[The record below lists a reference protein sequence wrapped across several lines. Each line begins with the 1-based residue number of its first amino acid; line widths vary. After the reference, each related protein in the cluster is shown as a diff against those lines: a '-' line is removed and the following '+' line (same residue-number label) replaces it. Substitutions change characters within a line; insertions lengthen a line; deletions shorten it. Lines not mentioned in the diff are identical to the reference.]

1 MRLCVDFPTPSPTT
15 EQGKPAARRGRKV
28 TGLSPRSGR
37 PRQRDRRQHSGHAH
51 VTLFQVSQPPTL
63 RGDSMEREMPDKSVV
78 VNLNQFERTRRAQV
92 SAETLSVLHGCR
104 DLLIEGATRVL
115 TRQTEAME
123 NTLLAMADRSPLM
136 DTRNSYYSAQGIL
149 NTRANE
155 LLSAC
160 KDAYCQTFNDFAHNR
175 EKPADAELLELSL
188 VDDQDYEI
196 TLAVD
201 KATSR
206 LRYNCAEELVALD
219 ARIAHLLGRSDLSE
233 NDSPLGPRV
242 LCEALLDGITRM
254 QLEQDV
260 RIVLLNQ
267 FDLVLTTELAHIYQ
281 SINRYLIDRG
291 IMPDLKVGSKNRAQN
306 TAAAQSSAA
315 SAGPAPAMQG
325 QTGGDMFRLFEQLA
339 HGGNAGVGA
348 GGYTGGASA
357 GLAGFSLLDSLG
369 QLQSGAMMLPGG
381 GRFELPLLEAATI
394 HNVLRSL
401 QQSPVMQAA
410 SPLDAVLVD
419 AVAMLFDVV
428 FDEAAIPDRLKAQ
441 IARLQIPVLKAAML
455 DRNFFSQSNHPVRRM
470 LDAIATLAVH
480 LPENEAGNARMEAI
494 SQVVSRVLDCF
505 EQDIAVFDSAATEL
519 EAMGSQLEDTLEEI
533 VDASLQ
539 QDIAQLKQ
547 SERAELAPVIVHD
560 FINRALKEQPAA
572 DAVRE
577 FLRRDWAQ
585 LLALDYVNEGEEG
598 AHFNSHVETMR
609 ELVWS
614 VQSKADMDA
623 RLMLV
628 RILPGLLKRLR
639 EGVAEIGLPQKLC
652 DRFFATLVILHANA
666 VRPNAQPVPLPDIT
680 PEEIEALEPSPAAD
694 VATMTASVSEAVPA
708 VPEVEDEFTLRARA
722 LNKGDWIEFH
732 YDDGTFRWARLGWA
746 SSIKNTYLFSDQDGM
761 NSFSISLH
769 RLADKL
775 RRGEAVLVERKSITE
790 SAFGKLMNLFRQ
802 KLGHA

>member
-1 MRLCVDFPTPSPTT
+1 
-15 EQGKPAARRGRKV
+15 
-28 TGLSPRSGR
+28 
-37 PRQRDRRQHSGHAH
+37 
-51 VTLFQVSQPPTL
+51 
-63 RGDSMEREMPDKSVV
+63 MEREMPENSVV

-92 SAETLSVLHGCR
+92 SAETLSILHGCR

-115 TRQTEAME
+115 TRQSEAME
-123 NTLLAMADRSPLM
+123 NTLLAMADRSPLL

-175 EKPADAELLELSL
+175 EKSAGGELLELSL
-188 VDDQDYEI
+188 VDDQDFEI
-196 TLAVD
+196 TLVVD

-242 LCEALLDGITRM
+242 LCEALLDGIGRM
-254 QLEQDV
+254 QLEQAI

-291 IMPDLKVGSKNRAQN
+291 ILPDLKVGAKSRAQG
-306 TAAAQSSAA
+306 TAPNSVGA
-315 SAGPAPAMQG
+315 AGPAAAMQG
-325 QTGGDMFRLFEQLA
+325 QTGGDMFKLFEQLA
-339 HGGNAGVGA
+339 HSGSAA
-348 GGYTGGASA
+348 GGGGAGGASA

-394 HNVLRSL
+394 QNVLRSL

-428 FDEAAIPDRLKAQ
+428 FDDAAIPDHLKAQ

-480 LPENEAGNARMEAI
+480 LPDNEAGNARLEAI
-494 SQVVSRVLDCF
+494 SKVVSRVLDSF
-505 EQDIAVFDSAATEL
+505 EKDIAIFDTAAAEL
-519 EAMGSQLEDTLEEI
+519 ETMGSVLEDTLEEI

-539 QDIAQLKQ
+539 QDIAQIKQ
-547 SERAELAPVIVHD
+547 SERAEIAPVIVHD
-560 FINRALKEQPAA
+560 FINRALKEQPVAE
-572 DAVRE
+572 AVRE

-585 LLALDYVNEGEEG
+585 LLTLDYVSEGEQG

-639 EGVAEIGLPQKLC
+639 EGVAEIELPQKLC

-680 PEEIEALEPSPAAD
+680 PEEIEGLAPALAAVEAATTAPA
-694 VATMTASVSEAVPA
+694 SEAAPVVA
-708 VPEVEDEFTLRARA
+708 PEVEDEFTLRARA
-722 LNKGDWIEFH
+722 LNKGDWVEFH

-761 NSFSISLH
+761 NSFSISQL

>member
-1 MRLCVDFPTPSPTT
+1 
-15 EQGKPAARRGRKV
+15 
-28 TGLSPRSGR
+28 
-37 PRQRDRRQHSGHAH
+37 
-51 VTLFQVSQPPTL
+51 
-63 RGDSMEREMPDKSVV
+63 MEPEMPDKSVV
-78 VNLNQFERTRRAQV
+78 VNLNQFERSRRTQV
-92 SAETLSVLHGCR
+92 SAETLSILHDCR
-104 DLLIEGATRVL
+104 DVLIEGATRVL

-123 NTLLAMADRSPLM
+123 NTLLAMADRTPLL
-136 DTRNSYYSAQGIL
+136 DTRNTYYTAQGVL
-149 NTRANE
+149 NKRANE

-160 KDAYCQTFNDFAHNR
+160 KDAYFQSFSDFALNR
-175 EKPADAELLELSL
+175 EKPTGTELSELSL
-188 VDDQDYEI
+188 VDDQDFEI

-233 NDSPLGPRV
+233 NDNPLGPRA
-242 LCEALLDGITRM
+242 LCEALLQGITRM
-254 QLEQDV
+254 ELEQNV

-267 FDLVLTTELAHIYQ
+267 FDLVLTTELAQIYQ
-281 SINRYLIDRG
+281 SINRSLIDHR
-291 IMPDLKVGSKNRAQN
+291 ILPDLKVGAKNRAQSG
-306 TAAAQSSAA
+306 TAAGGS
-315 SAGPAPAMQG
+315 APAQG
-325 QTGGDMFRLFEQLA
+325 QTGGDIFRLFEQLA
-339 HGGNAGVGA
+339 HGGVAAPGMGGGYA
-348 GGYTGGASA
+348 GGAAA

-381 GRFELPLLEAATI
+381 VRFELPLLEAATI
-394 HNVLRSL
+394 QNVLRSL

-428 FDEAAIPDRLKAQ
+428 FDEASIPDRLKAQ

-455 DRNFFSQSNHPVRRM
+455 DRNFFSQQNHPVRRM

-480 LPENEAGNARMEAI
+480 LPDNEAGNARLEAI
-494 SQVVSRVLDCF
+494 SQVVSRVLASF
-505 EQDIAVFDSAATEL
+505 EQDIAVFDSAAEELVAMGAEL
-519 EAMGSQLEDTLEEI
+519 ENTLEET

-539 QDIAQLKQ
+539 QDIDQLKQ

-560 FINRALKEQPAA
+560 FINRALKDQPVA
-572 DAVRE
+572 DTVRE

-585 LLALDYVNEGEEG
+585 LLVMDYTNEGEQG

-639 EGVAEIGLPQKLC
+639 EGVAEIDLPQKLS

-666 VRPNAQPVPLPDIT
+666 VRPSAQPVPLPDIT
-680 PEEIEALEPSPAAD
+680 AEEIEELVPSPTSG
-694 VATMTASVSEAVPA
+694 VAVTTAPVPDA
-708 VPEVEDEFTLRARA
+708 EPATPEVEDEFTLRARA
-722 LNKGDWIEFH
+722 LNKGDWVEFH
-732 YDDGTFRWARLGWA
+732 YDDGTFRWARLGWI

>member
-1 MRLCVDFPTPSPTT
+1 
-15 EQGKPAARRGRKV
+15 
-28 TGLSPRSGR
+28 
-37 PRQRDRRQHSGHAH
+37 
-51 VTLFQVSQPPTL
+51 
-63 RGDSMEREMPDKSVV
+63 MEREMPENSVV
-78 VNLNQFERTRRAQV
+78 VNLSQFERTRRTQV
-92 SAETLSVLHGCR
+92 SAETLSALYGCR

-115 TRQTEAME
+115 TRQSEAME
-123 NTLLAMADRSPLM
+123 NTLLAMADRSPLL

-149 NTRANE
+149 NTRTNE

-160 KDAYCQTFNDFAHNR
+160 KDAYCQTFNNFAHNR
-175 EKPADAELLELSL
+175 EKSAGAELLELSL

-233 NDSPLGPRV
+233 NESPLGPRA

-254 QLEQDV
+254 QLEQGI

-267 FDLVLTTELAHIYQ
+267 FDLVLTTELANIYQ

-291 IMPDLKVGSKNRAQN
+291 ILPDIKVGAKSRAHGTAQN
-306 TAAAQSSAA
+306 SPAA
-315 SAGPAPAMQG
+315 AGPAPAMQG

-339 HGGNAGVGA
+339 QGSSSATGGGA
-348 GGYTGGASA
+348 GGAAAS
-357 GLAGFSLLDSLG
+357 LSGFSLLDSLG
-369 QLQSGAMMLPGG
+369 KLQSGAMMLPGG

-394 HNVLRSL
+394 QNVLRSL

-428 FDEAAIPDRLKAQ
+428 FDDAAIPDHLKAQ

-455 DRNFFSQSNHPVRRM
+455 DRNFFSQSKHPVRRM

-480 LPENEAGNARMEAI
+480 LPDNEAGNARLEAI
-494 SQVVSRVLDCF
+494 SQVVSRVLECF
-505 EQDIAVFDSAATEL
+505 EQDIGVFDSAATEL
-519 EAMGSQLEDTLEEI
+519 EAMGNLLENTLEEI
-533 VDASLQ
+533 VDAGLQ
-539 QDIAQLKQ
+539 QDIAQIKQ

-560 FINRALKEQPAA
+560 FINRALKDQPVV
-572 DAVRE
+572 DTLRE

-585 LLALDYVNEGEEG
+585 LLTVDYINEGEQG

-614 VQSKADMDA
+614 VRSKADMDA

-639 EGVAEIGLPQKLC
+639 EGVAEIDLPQKLS

-666 VRPNAQPVPLPDIT
+666 VRPNAQPVPLPNIT
-680 PEEIEALEPSPAAD
+680 PEEIEELAPAPAA
-694 VATMTASVSEAVPA
+694 AEAAPTEPASEAAPV

-722 LNKGDWIEFH
+722 LNKGDWVEFH
-732 YDDGTFRWARLGWA
+732 YDDGTFRWARLGWS
-746 SSIKNTYLFSDQDGM
+746 SSIKSTYLFSDQDGM
-761 NSFSISLH
+761 NSFSISQN

-775 RRGEAVLVERKSITE
+775 RCGEAVLVERKSITE
-790 SAFGKLMNLFRQ
+790 SAFGKLMSLFRQ

>member
-1 MRLCVDFPTPSPTT
+1 
-15 EQGKPAARRGRKV
+15 
-28 TGLSPRSGR
+28 
-37 PRQRDRRQHSGHAH
+37 
-51 VTLFQVSQPPTL
+51 
-63 RGDSMEREMPDKSVV
+63 MEREMPENSVV
-78 VNLNQFERTRRAQV
+78 VNLSQFERTRRTQV
-92 SAETLSVLHGCR
+92 SAETLSALYGCR

-115 TRQTEAME
+115 TRQSEAME
-123 NTLLAMADRSPLM
+123 NTLLAMADRSPLL

-149 NTRANE
+149 NTRTNE

-160 KDAYCQTFNDFAHNR
+160 KDAYCLTFNDFAHNR
-175 EKPADAELLELSL
+175 EKSAGAELLELSL
-188 VDDQDYEI
+188 LDDQDYEI

-233 NDSPLGPRV
+233 NDSPLGPRA
-242 LCEALLDGITRM
+242 LCEALLEGITRM
-254 QLEQDV
+254 QLEQDI

-267 FDLVLTTELAHIYQ
+267 FDLVLTTELANIYQ

-291 IMPDLKVGSKNRAQN
+291 ILPDIKVGAKSRAHGTAQN
-306 TAAAQSSAA
+306 SPAA
-315 SAGPAPAMQG
+315 AGPAPAMQG
-325 QTGGDMFRLFEQLA
+325 QQTGGDMFRLFEQLA
-339 HGGNAGVGA
+339 QGSSSAAGGGA
-348 GGYTGGASA
+348 GGAAAS
-357 GLAGFSLLDSLG
+357 LAGFSLLDSLG
-369 QLQSGAMMLPGG
+369 QLQTGAMMLPGG

-394 HNVLRSL
+394 QNVLRSL

-428 FDEAAIPDRLKAQ
+428 FDDAAIPDHLKAQ

-455 DRNFFSQSNHPVRRM
+455 DRNFFSQSKHPVRRM
-470 LDAIATLAVH
+470 LDAIATLAIH
-480 LPENEAGNARMEAI
+480 LPDNEAGNARLEAI
-494 SQVVSRVLDCF
+494 SQVVSRVLECF
-505 EQDIAVFDSAATEL
+505 EQDIGVFDSAATEL
-519 EAMGSQLEDTLEEI
+519 EAMGSLLEDTLEEI
-533 VDASLQ
+533 VDAGLQ
-539 QDIAQLKQ
+539 QDIAQIRQ

-560 FINRALKEQPAA
+560 FINRALKDQPVV
-572 DAVRE
+572 DALRE

-585 LLALDYVNEGEEG
+585 LLTVDYVNEGEQG

-639 EGVAEIGLPQKLC
+639 EGVAEIDLPQKLS

-680 PEEIEALEPSPAAD
+680 PEEIEELAPAPAA
-694 VATMTASVSEAVPA
+694 AESASTEPVSEVTAVA
-708 VPEVEDEFTLRARA
+708 PETEDEFTLRARA
-722 LNKGDWIEFH
+722 LNKGDWVEFH

-761 NSFSISLH
+761 NSFSISQN

>member
-1 MRLCVDFPTPSPTT
+1 
-15 EQGKPAARRGRKV
+15 
-28 TGLSPRSGR
+28 
-37 PRQRDRRQHSGHAH
+37 
-51 VTLFQVSQPPTL
+51 
-63 RGDSMEREMPDKSVV
+63 MEREMPENSVV
-78 VNLNQFERTRRAQV
+78 VNLSQFERTRRAQV
-92 SAETLSVLHGCR
+92 SAETLSVLYGCR

-115 TRQTEAME
+115 TRQSEAME
-123 NTLLAMADRSPLM
+123 NTLLAMADRSPLL

-149 NTRANE
+149 NTRTNE

-160 KDAYCQTFNDFAHNR
+160 KDAYCLTFNDFAHNR
-175 EKPADAELLELSL
+175 EKPAGAELLELSL
-188 VDDQDYEI
+188 VDDQDFEI
-196 TLAVD
+196 TLVVD

-233 NDSPLGPRV
+233 NDSPLGPRA
-242 LCEALLDGITRM
+242 LCEALLKGITRM
-254 QLEQDV
+254 QIEQNIQ
-260 RIVLLNQ
+260 IVLLNQ
-267 FDLVLTTELAHIYQ
+267 FDLVLTTELANIYQ

-291 IMPDLKVGSKNRAQN
+291 ILPDIKVGSKSRARGTAQN
-306 TAAAQSSAA
+306 SPAA
-315 SAGPAPAMQG
+315 AGPAPAMQG

-339 HGGNAGVGA
+339 QGSSSA
-348 GGYTGGASA
+348 TGGGGGGAAAS
-357 GLAGFSLLDSLG
+357 LAGFSLLDSLG

-394 HNVLRSL
+394 QNVLRSL

-428 FDEAAIPDRLKAQ
+428 FDDAAIPDHLKAQ

-455 DRNFFSQSNHPVRRM
+455 DRNFFSQSKHPVRRM

-480 LPENEAGNARMEAI
+480 LPDNEAGNARLEAI
-494 SQVVSRVLDCF
+494 SQVVSRVLECF
-505 EQDIAVFDSAATEL
+505 EQDIGVFDSAAAEL
-519 EAMGSQLEDTLEEI
+519 EAMGSLLENTLEEI
-533 VDASLQ
+533 VDAGLQ
-539 QDIAQLKQ
+539 QDIAQIRQ

-560 FINRALKEQPAA
+560 FINRALKDQPVV
-572 DAVRE
+572 DTLRE

-585 LLALDYVNEGEEG
+585 LLTVDYINEGEQG

-639 EGVAEIGLPQKLC
+639 EGVAEIDLPQKLS

-666 VRPNAQPVPLPDIT
+666 VRPNAQPVPLPNIT
-680 PEEIEALEPSPAAD
+680 PEEIEELAPASAATEAAPTEPASESAA
-694 VATMTASVSEAVPA
+694 V

-722 LNKGDWIEFH
+722 LNKGDWVEFH

-761 NSFSISLH
+761 NSFSISQN

>member
-1 MRLCVDFPTPSPTT
+1 IP
-15 EQGKPAARRGRKV
+15 
-28 TGLSPRSGR
+28 
-37 PRQRDRRQHSGHAH
+37 
-51 VTLFQVSQPPTL
+51 
-63 RGDSMEREMPDKSVV
+63 RGDSMEREMPDNSVV

-123 NTLLAMADRSPLM
+123 NTLLAMADRSPLL

-175 EKPADAELLELSL
+175 EKPAGAELLELSL

-233 NDSPLGPRV
+233 NDSPLGPRI

-254 QLEQDV
+254 QLEQDIQ
-260 RIVLLNQ
+260 IVLLNQ

-291 IMPDLKVGSKNRAQN
+291 ILPDLKVGAKSRAQN
-306 TAAAQSSAA
+306 TSAAQNSPA
-315 SAGPAPAMQG
+315 SAGPALAMQG

-339 HGGNAGVGA
+339 HGGSAAAGAGA
-348 GGYTGGASA
+348 GGYAGGAAA

-394 HNVLRSL
+394 QNVLRSL

-494 SQVVSRVLDCF
+494 SQVVSRVLDSF

-519 EAMGSQLEDTLEEI
+519 EAMGTLLEDTLEET

-560 FINRALKEQPAA
+560 FINRALKEQSVA

-585 LLALDYVNEGEEG
+585 LLTLDYVKEGEQG

-614 VQSKADMDA
+614 VQPKADMDA

-680 PEEIEALEPSPAAD
+680 PEEIEELAPSPAAD
-694 VATMTASVSEAVPA
+694 IAAMTAPVSEAVPA
-708 VPEVEDEFTLRARA
+708 APEVEDEFTLRARA
-722 LNKGDWIEFH
+722 LNKGDWVEFH

-775 RRGEAVLVERKSITE
+775 RRSEAVLVERKSITE

>member
-1 MRLCVDFPTPSPTT
+1 
-15 EQGKPAARRGRKV
+15 
-28 TGLSPRSGR
+28 
-37 PRQRDRRQHSGHAH
+37 
-51 VTLFQVSQPPTL
+51 
-63 RGDSMEREMPDKSVV
+63 MEREMPENSVV
-78 VNLNQFERTRRAQV
+78 VNLNQFERSRRAQV
-92 SAETLSVLHGCR
+92 SAETLAILHGCR

-115 TRQTEAME
+115 TRQSEAME
-123 NTLLAMADRSPLM
+123 NALLAMADRSPLL
-136 DTRNSYYSAQGIL
+136 DTRNSYYDAQRIL
-149 NTRANE
+149 NKQANE

-160 KDAYCQTFNDFAHNR
+160 KDAYCQTFDDFTHNR
-175 EKPADAELLELSL
+175 EKSAGTELLELSL
-188 VDDQDYEI
+188 VDDQDFEI

-206 LRYNCAEELVALD
+206 LRFNCAEELVALD
-219 ARIAHLLGRSDLSE
+219 ARLAHLLGRSDLSE

-254 QLEQDV
+254 RLEQAV

-281 SINRYLIDRG
+281 SINRHLIDRG
-291 IMPDLKVGSKNRAQN
+291 ILPDLKIGGKSRAQN
-306 TAAAQSSAA
+306 AAAARHGAA
-315 SAGPAPAMQG
+315 AAGPAPAMAG
-325 QTGGDMFRLFEQLA
+325 QSGNDMFKLFEQLA
-339 HGGNAGVGA
+339 HGSG
-348 GGYTGGASA
+348 TGGGAPA

-381 GRFELPLLEAATI
+381 VRFELPLLEAATV

-428 FDEAAIPDRLKAQ
+428 FDEAGIPDRLKAQ

-470 LDAIATLAVH
+470 LDAIATLSVH
-480 LPENEAGNARMEAI
+480 LPDNEAGNARLETI
-494 SQVVSRVLDCF
+494 SQIVSRVLDSF
-505 EQDIAVFDSAATEL
+505 EKDIAVFDSAAAEL
-519 EAMGSQLEDTLEEI
+519 ESMGAILEETLEET
-533 VDASLQ
+533 VVASLQ
-539 QDIAQLKQ
+539 RDIAQIKQ
-547 SERAELAPVIVHD
+547 AERAELAPVIVHD
-560 FINRALKEQPAA
+560 FINRALKDQPVEGT
-572 DAVRE
+572 VRE

-585 LLALDYVNEGEEG
+585 LLTLDYANEGEQG

-614 VQSKADMDA
+614 VQPKADMDA

-639 EGVAEIGLPQKLC
+639 EGVAEIDLPQKLS

-666 VRPNAQPVPLPDIT
+666 VRPNAQPVPLPDIS
-680 PEEIEALEPSPAAD
+680 PEEIEECAAAPAAET
-694 VATMTASVSEAVPA
+694 AEATASAAGPT
-708 VPEVEDEFTLRARA
+708 VPEVEDEFTQRARA
-722 LNKGDWIEFH
+722 LNKGDWVEFH

-746 SSIKNTYLFSDQDGM
+746 SNIKNTYLFSDQDGM
-761 NSFSISLH
+761 NSFSIGLN

-802 KLGHA
+802 KLAHA

>member
-1 MRLCVDFPTPSPTT
+1 
-15 EQGKPAARRGRKV
+15 
-28 TGLSPRSGR
+28 
-37 PRQRDRRQHSGHAH
+37 
-51 VTLFQVSQPPTL
+51 
-63 RGDSMEREMPDKSVV
+63 MPDNSVV

-92 SAETLSVLHGCR
+92 SAETLSALHGCR

-123 NTLLAMADRSPLM
+123 NTLLAMADRSPLL

-160 KDAYCQTFNDFAHNR
+160 KDAYCRTFNDFAHNR
-175 EKPADAELLELSL
+175 EKPAGAELLELSL
-188 VDDQDYEI
+188 VNDQDFEI

-254 QLEQDV
+254 QLEQDI

-291 IMPDLKVGSKNRAQN
+291 ILPDLKVGAKNRAQN
-306 TAAAQSSAA
+306 TAAAQSSAT
-315 SAGPAPAMQG
+315 SAGPAPAIQG

-339 HGGNAGVGA
+339 HGGSAAAGGA
-348 GGYTGGASA
+348 GGYAGGAAA

-494 SQVVSRVLDCF
+494 SQVVSRVLDSF

-519 EAMGSQLEDTLEEI
+519 ETMGSQLESTLEET

-560 FINRALKEQPAA
+560 FINRALKEQPVV

-585 LLALDYVNEGEEG
+585 LLTLDYTNEGEQG

-666 VRPNAQPVPLPDIT
+666 VRPNAQPVPLPDIA
-680 PEEIEALEPSPAAD
+680 PEEIEELAPSPAAD
-694 VATMTASVSEAVPA
+694 IADMTAPVSEAVSA

-722 LNKGDWIEFH
+722 LNKGDWVEFH

-775 RRGEAVLVERKSITE
+775 RRSEAVLVERKSITE

>member
-1 MRLCVDFPTPSPTT
+1 
-15 EQGKPAARRGRKV
+15 
-28 TGLSPRSGR
+28 
-37 PRQRDRRQHSGHAH
+37 
-51 VTLFQVSQPPTL
+51 
-63 RGDSMEREMPDKSVV
+63 MEREMPENSVV
-78 VNLNQFERTRRAQV
+78 VNLSQFERTRRAQV
-92 SAETLSVLHGCR
+92 SAETLSVLYGCR

-115 TRQTEAME
+115 TRQSEAME
-123 NTLLAMADRSPLM
+123 NTLLAMADRSPLL

-149 NTRANE
+149 NTRTNE

-175 EKPADAELLELSL
+175 EKSAGAELLELSL

-196 TLAVD
+196 TLVID

-219 ARIAHLLGRSDLSE
+219 ARIAHLLGRSDLAE
-233 NDSPLGPRV
+233 NDSPLGPRA
-242 LCEALLDGITRM
+242 LCEALLKGITRM
-254 QLEQDV
+254 QIDQNIQ
-260 RIVLLNQ
+260 IVLLNQ
-267 FDLVLTTELAHIYQ
+267 FDLVLTTELANIYQ

-291 IMPDLKVGSKNRAQN
+291 ILPDIKVGAKSRAHGTAQN
-306 TAAAQSSAA
+306 SSAA
-315 SAGPAPAMQG
+315 AGPAPAMQG

-339 HGGNAGVGA
+339 QGSGSATGGGA
-348 GGYTGGASA
+348 GGAAA
-357 GLAGFSLLDSLG
+357 GLSGFSLLDSLG

-394 HNVLRSL
+394 QNVLRSL

-428 FDEAAIPDRLKAQ
+428 FDDAAIPDHLKAQ

-455 DRNFFSQSNHPVRRM
+455 DRNFFSQSKHPVRRM

-480 LPENEAGNARMEAI
+480 LPDNEAGNARLEAI
-494 SQVVSRVLDCF
+494 SQVVSRVLECF
-505 EQDIAVFDSAATEL
+505 EQDIGVFDSAAAEL
-519 EAMGSQLEDTLEEI
+519 EAMGSLLENTLEEI
-533 VDASLQ
+533 VDAGLQ
-539 QDIAQLKQ
+539 QDIAQIGQ

-560 FINRALKEQPAA
+560 FINRALKDQPVV
-572 DAVRE
+572 DALRE

-585 LLALDYVNEGEEG
+585 LLTVDYVNEGEQG

-639 EGVAEIGLPQKLC
+639 EGVAEIDLPQKLS

-680 PEEIEALEPSPAAD
+680 PEDIEELAPAAAEAAPTEPASE
-694 VATMTASVSEAVPA
+694 VTAV

-722 LNKGDWIEFH
+722 LNKGDWVEFH

-761 NSFSISLH
+761 NSFSISQN

-790 SAFGKLMNLFRQ
+790 SAFGKLMSLFRQ